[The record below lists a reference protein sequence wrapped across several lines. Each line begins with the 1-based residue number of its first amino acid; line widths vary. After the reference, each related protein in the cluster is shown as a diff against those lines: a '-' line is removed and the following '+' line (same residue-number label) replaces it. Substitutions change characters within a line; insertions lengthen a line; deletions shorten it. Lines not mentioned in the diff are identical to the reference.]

1 MEIIKLLIG
10 WIATSFEDEDPNGRA
25 ELDPD
30 G

>member
-10 WIATSFEDEDPNGRA
+10 WIASSFEDDDTNAHA